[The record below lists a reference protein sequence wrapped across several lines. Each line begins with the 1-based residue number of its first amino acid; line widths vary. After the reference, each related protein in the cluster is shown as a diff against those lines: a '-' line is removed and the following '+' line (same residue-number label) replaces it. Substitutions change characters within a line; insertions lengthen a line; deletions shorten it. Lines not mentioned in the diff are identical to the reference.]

1 MCTTVN
7 ANALIYWSH
16 STLLFV
22 ENNEYYNIRY
32 HIILIIIFPNSNG
45 IIFSH
50 SLLLFQICKKKI
62 GKEFPYFFSQC
73 YYMVLC
79 EFTYRYF
86 LKTLNL

>member
-1 MCTTVN
+1 MCTNVN

-16 STLLFV
+16 STSVFV

-32 HIILIIIFPNSNG
+32 HILLIIIFPNSNG

-50 SLLLFQICKKKI
+50 SLLLFQICKKKLEKNFHI
-62 GKEFPYFFSQC
+62 FSLDATI
-73 YYMVLC
+73 VLC
-79 EFTYRYF
+79 ELTYF